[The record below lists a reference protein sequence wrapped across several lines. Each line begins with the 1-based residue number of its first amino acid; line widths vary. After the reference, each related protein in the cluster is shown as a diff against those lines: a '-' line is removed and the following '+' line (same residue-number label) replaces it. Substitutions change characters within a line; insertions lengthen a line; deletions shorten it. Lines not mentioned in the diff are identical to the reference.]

1 MKNIIKIIFTCF
13 SLFLFSPLFANTGE
27 TLSGT
32 TNIITIDQNKKIK
45 ELQENLQELSNEKS
59 GLKDTWEQFRQENG
73 KIVNFIK
80 ENLSEESKQTIEN
93 LVEKYYA
100 DKDILEKKL
109 REIASNLEDTQ
120 NIKWEILKLKLT
132 LYKELVSYIEPTK
145 LQEYV
150 NYIKGNIEIEKKDN
164 EIAEDIYRKEEI
176 LERKVDTIKEKIA
189 ENKKILDE
197 KMQNAVQEK
206 LNEKIKSILDNQ
218 KFQTLS
224 YESKTQIFSS
234 VLKKSQEKKW
244 LLQQIEFKTS
254 LVQKKIEIYEIVEQ
268 KLIEVIQ
275 GLK

>member
-1 MKNIIKIIFTCF
+1 MKIIIKIIFTCF

-27 TLSGT
+27 TLSDE

-80 ENLSEESKQTIEN
+80 ENLSEESKQTIED

-120 NIKWEILKLKLT
+120 NIKGEILKLKLT

-189 ENKKILDE
+189 ENKRILDE

-218 KFQTLS
+218 KFQALS

-234 VLKKSQEKKW
+234 VLKKSQEKK
-244 LLQQIEFKTS
+244 
-254 LVQKKIEIYEIVEQ
+254 
-268 KLIEVIQ
+268 
-275 GLK
+275 

>member
-218 KFQTLS
+218 KFQALS

>member
-100 DKDILEKKL
+100 DKDILEKRL

-120 NIKWEILKLKLT
+120 NIKGEILKLKLT
-132 LYKELVSYIEPTK
+132 LYKELISYIEPTK

-189 ENKKILDE
+189 ENKRILDE

-218 KFQTLS
+218 KFQALS

-234 VLKKSQEKKW
+234 VLKKSQEKK
-244 LLQQIEFKTS
+244 
-254 LVQKKIEIYEIVEQ
+254 
-268 KLIEVIQ
+268 
-275 GLK
+275 